1 MNIRS
6 RRKSVGRNVNGILLL
21 DKPEGVISNE
31 ALQGVKTL
39 YQASKAGHTGSLDKM
54 ATGLLPIC
62 FGEATKFSGYL
73 LEADKNYTTHCRLG
87 IRTNT
92 GDALGD
98 ILEEHPVGVM
108 LAGQVEKV
116 LDIFRG
122 ESMQVPPMFSA
133 LKHKGKRLY
142 ELAYQ
147 GIEVERQA
155 RRILIHRL
163 DLVNLHGNILEIT
176 VHCSKGTY
184 IRTLAEDI
192 GKELGCGAHI
202 CLLRRTG
209 AGPFRESGMYT
220 LEKIRELSCQGHE
233 ILDALLLP
241 ADAALQDIPEARLSA
256 IVASYVREGQAVT
269 VPKVPT
275 SGLLRL
281 YDDRGNF
288 IGVGEILDDG
298 RVEPRR
304 LVSGRSR

>member
-1 MNIRS
+1 MSIRS
-6 RRKSVGRNVNGILLL
+6 RRKPAGRNVNGILLL
-21 DKPEGVISNE
+21 DKPEGMTSNE

-73 LEADKNYTTHCRLG
+73 LEADKHYTTHCRLG

-92 GDALGD
+92 GDALGE

-116 LDIFRG
+116 LDKFRG

-209 AGPFRESGMYT
+209 AGPFRESGMHT
-220 LEKIRELSCQGHE
+220 LEKITELSSQGPE

-241 ADAALQDIPEARLSA
+241 ADAALQDIPETRLSA

-269 VPKVPT
+269 VPKAPT

-288 IGVGEILDDG
+288 IGVGEILEDG

-304 LVSGRSR
+304 LVSGRGR